1 MNDTTKTV
9 IMSLLIKSSQNSFN
23 SLNALKPLLTVGHF
37 SLIFSALNT
46 QMFHFIND
54 TNVFLNYIYTETFP
68 VKFFTYS
75 TFVIDA

>member
-23 SLNALKPLLTVGHF
+23 SLDALKPLLTVGHF

-46 QMFHFIND
+46 QMFHRLTLSMIQMF
-54 TNVFLNYIYTETFP
+54 FLTI
-68 VKFFTYS
+68 FTLKP
-75 TFVIDA
+75 FL